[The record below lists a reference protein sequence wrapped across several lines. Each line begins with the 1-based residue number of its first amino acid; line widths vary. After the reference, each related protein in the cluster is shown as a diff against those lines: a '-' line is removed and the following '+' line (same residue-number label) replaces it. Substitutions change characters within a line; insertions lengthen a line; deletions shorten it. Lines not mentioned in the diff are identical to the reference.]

1 MSIKILEPGFNVTVQ
16 DYGRPKFQHLG
27 VPVSGAISP
36 ILLRLGNSLVS
47 NSEYEG
53 GLEMRL
59 MGPTFEVL
67 CDSARIAL
75 VGTSNPIEIIDG
87 DVIVRPANQSITVK
101 KGQIVRIGN
110 ISDAGT
116 AYLAIEGGFN
126 LPKVYDSLSTYVR
139 AGIGGYE
146 GRALL
151 AGDVLSL
158 NISSVSV
165 RRELKLNDTWFME
178 EKGPI
183 RIILGPQDDYF
194 SSSSIET
201 FLNAKYTVTTE
212 TDRMG
217 IRLDGPKLEHSRGYN
232 IVSDGIVTGAI
243 QVPGT
248 GQPILLLAD
257 HQTTGGYPKL
267 GTVIS
272 GDISRLG
279 LLCPGEEITFLQI
292 TVGEAEQILAEQ
304 ELKIKTAIENFKPA
318 DPWLDYQALYNENL
332 ISGFM

>member
-1 MSIKILEPGFNVTVQ
+1 MSIKILEPGFNVTLQ

-101 KGQIVRIGN
+101 KGQSGRIGN

-126 LPKVYDSLSTYVR
+126 LPKVMI
-139 AGIGGYE
+139 AF
-146 GRALL
+146 
-151 AGDVLSL
+151 
-158 NISSVSV
+158 
-165 RRELKLNDTWFME
+165 RRT
-178 EKGPI
+178 
-183 RIILGPQDDYF
+183 
-194 SSSSIET
+194 
-201 FLNAKYTVTTE
+201 
-212 TDRMG
+212 
-217 IRLDGPKLEHSRGYN
+217 
-232 IVSDGIVTGAI
+232 
-243 QVPGT
+243 
-248 GQPILLLAD
+248 
-257 HQTTGGYPKL
+257 
-267 GTVIS
+267 
-272 GDISRLG
+272 
-279 LLCPGEEITFLQI
+279 
-292 TVGEAEQILAEQ
+292 
-304 ELKIKTAIENFKPA
+304 
-318 DPWLDYQALYNENL
+318 
-332 ISGFM
+332 